1 VGRLP
6 VAPPGHRSG
15 SGATFL
21 LVLIELFSDVVCPWC
36 YLGARRLRSALE
48 ELDRSGV
55 LDPDDIEVR
64 WRAFQLDPAAP
75 GDPQDLRSSVDRK
88 YGPGS
93 FDAMTAR
100 LVPLGVEAGI
110 DYRFDLAQRVN
121 TLAAHR
127 LIEWAHSQPAG
138 QHALVEALFAAYFT
152 NGEDV
157 SDPTTLVGLADGA
170 GLDAG
175 AAAAVLESDSLI
187 EQVQQDRTRAEQFD
201 ITGVPAFLIDQRALI
216 PGAQDVETL
225 VRLLA
230 RIAGRSH

>member
-1 VGRLP
+1 
-6 VAPPGHRSG
+6 
-15 SGATFL
+15 
-21 LVLIELFSDVVCPWC
+21 VLIELFSDVVCPWC

-55 LDPDDIEVR
+55 LDPDDVEVR

-100 LVPLGVEAGI
+100 LVPLGVDAGI

-201 ITGVPAFLIDQRALI
+201 ITGVPAFLIDRRALI